1 MENKLISMEVP
12 NDILYELTSMPT
24 AGKTVEEKLKV
35 NLAIG
40 LFASRGISL
49 AKAAQLAG
57 KSLAGFIN
65 ILNIINIPAI
75 DYTEDML
82 KDDIEFIKNYKSE
95 STKV

>member
-1 MENKLISMEVP
+1 MEHKLISMEVP
-12 NDILYELTSMPT
+12 NDILYELTSMTT
-24 AGKTVEEKLKV
+24 AGKTIEEKLKV
-35 NLAIG
+35 NLSIG

-57 KSLAGFIN
+57 KSLAEFIN

>member
-49 AKAAQLAG
+49 A
-57 KSLAGFIN
+57 GFIN
-65 ILNIINIPAI
+65 ILNTINIPAI
-75 DYTEDML
+75 DYTKDML
-82 KDDIEFIKNYKSE
+82 KDDIEFIKNYESE
-95 STKV
+95 NTGV